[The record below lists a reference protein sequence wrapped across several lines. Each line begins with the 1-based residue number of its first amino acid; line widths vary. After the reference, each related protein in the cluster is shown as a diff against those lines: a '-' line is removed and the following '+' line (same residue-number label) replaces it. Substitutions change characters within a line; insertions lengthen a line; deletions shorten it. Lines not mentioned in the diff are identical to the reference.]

1 MSARYPLERTRN
13 IGIMAH
19 IDAGK
24 TTLTE
29 RILYYAGK
37 IYKMG
42 EVHDGTAEMDWMVQE
57 RERGI
62 TITSAATT
70 FLWKDHR
77 INLIDT
83 PGHVDFTVE
92 VERCLRVLDG
102 VVAVFCGVGGV
113 EPQSETVWRQ
123 ADKYRIPR
131 IAFINKMDRP
141 GADYFG
147 ALRMIGDRL
156 GAVSLPLQLPLGTE
170 GEFRGV
176 VDVVEMKAYVY
187 DEDELGARY
196 GIKEIPEDMR
206 EVAGRYR
213 AALLDVVAEYDDEVT
228 DKYLQGIEIPGP
240 ALRRAIR
247 AATVGARAVPVLCG
261 AALRNKGVQ
270 PVLDAVVD
278 YLPSPAEVPPVEGTT
293 PGNGAKAE
301 RSASDDEPFSA
312 LAFKIMTDLYV
323 GKLAFVR
330 VYSGKLKAGSKVLN
344 STSGKRERVSRIL
357 RMHANDREEIDIAY
371 SGDIVG
377 AVGTKFTTTGDTLCD
392 PGRPIVLESMEF
404 PEPVIFI
411 AIEPKTKAD
420 ENKLATA
427 LAKLSDEDPTFK
439 VKTDEET
446 GQTIISGMGELHLDV
461 LVNRMKREFSVEAN
475 VGKPQVAYRETLG
488 AAAEAEG
495 RFVKQ
500 TGGRGHYGH
509 VFLSVEPG
517 LRGSGFVF
525 VDAVRGGDI
534 PREYIPAVEA
544 GVRGAM
550 ESGVVAGYP
559 VVDVEVTLTGG
570 SYHEVDSSDVAFR
583 IAGSMAFRD
592 AARRAGPVLLEPMIQ
607 VEVVLPE
614 DFLGEV
620 ISDLN
625 GRRASIDDTA
635 LKGNSRVVR
644 ARVPLA
650 EMFGYATDLRSR
662 TQGRASYTMQFSHY
676 SEMPEAIFD
685 RIVEKSVVRV

>member
-1 MSARYPLERTRN
+1 
-13 IGIMAH
+13 MAH

-29 RILYYAGK
+29 RVLYYAGK

-42 EVHDGTAEMDWMVQE
+42 EVHDGTAEMDWMVDE

-70 FLWKDHR
+70 FLWNDHQ

-102 VVAVFCGVGGV
+102 VVAVFCGVAGV

-147 ALRMIGDRL
+147 ALSMIGDKL
-156 GAVSLPLQLPLGTE
+156 GAVSLPVQLPLGTE
-170 GEFRGV
+170 ENLRGV
-176 VDVVEMKAYVY
+176 IDLVEMKAYRY

-196 GIKEIPEDMR
+196 SVGEIPEEAR
-206 EVAGRYR
+206 EVADRYR
-213 AALLDVVAEYDDEVT
+213 AELLDTVAEYDEEVT
-228 DKYLQGIEIPGP
+228 DGYLQGIEIPAS

-247 AATVGARAVPVLCG
+247 AATVDVRAVPVLCG

-278 YLPSPAEVPPVEGTT
+278 YLPSPAEVPPVEGTA
-293 PGNGAKAE
+293 PGNGARAE

-312 LAFKIMTDLYV
+312 LAFKIMTDPYV

-330 VYSGKLKAGSKVLN
+330 VYSGKLKAGSKILN
-344 STSGKRERVSRIL
+344 GTSGKRERVARIL
-357 RMHANDREEIDIAY
+357 RMHANDREEIDVAY
-371 SGDIVG
+371 SGDIVA

-392 PGRPIVLESMEF
+392 PGHPIVLESMEF

-420 ENKLATA
+420 ENKLASA
-427 LAKLSDEDPTFK
+427 LGRLSDEDPTFR

-446 GQTIISGMGELHLDV
+446 GQTIISGMGELHLEV
-461 LVNRMKREFSVEAN
+461 LVSRMKREFSVEAN
-475 VGKPQVAYRETLG
+475 VGKPQVAYRETIV
-488 AAAEAEG
+488 ATAEAEG

-509 VFLSVEPG
+509 VVLSIEPAP
-517 LRGSGFVF
+517 RGSGFVF
-525 VDAVRGGDI
+525 VNAVRGGEI
-534 PREYIPAVEA
+534 PKEYIPAVEA
-544 GVRGAM
+544 GVRDAT

-559 VVDVEVTLTGG
+559 VVDVEVTVTGG

-592 AARRAGPVLLEPMIQ
+592 AARRASPVLLEPVME

-614 DFLGEV
+614 AFLGEV

-625 GRRASIDDTA
+625 GRRASIEDTA
-635 LKGNSRVVR
+635 LRGSSRVIT
-644 ARVPLA
+644 AHVPLA

-662 TQGRASYTMQFSHY
+662 SQGRASHTMQFSHY
-676 SEMPEAIFD
+676 SAVPETIFD
-685 RIVEKSVVRV
+685 RIVERSVVRV

>member
-1 MSARYPLERTRN
+1 LATRYPLEKTRN

-29 RILYYAGK
+29 RVLYYAGK

-42 EVHDGTAEMDWMVQE
+42 EVHDGTAEMDWMVDE

-70 FLWKDHR
+70 FLWNDHR

-102 VVAVFCGVGGV
+102 VVAVFCGVAGV

-147 ALRMIGDRL
+147 ALSMIGDKL

-170 GEFRGV
+170 ENLRGV
-176 VDVVEMKAYVY
+176 IDLVEMKAYRY

-196 GIKEIPEDMR
+196 SVGEIPEEMR
-206 EVAGRYR
+206 EVADRYR
-213 AALLDVVAEYDDEVT
+213 AELLDTVAEYDEEVT
-228 DKYLQGIEIPGP
+228 DAYLQGIDIPGA

-247 AATVGARAVPVLCG
+247 AATVDVRAVPVLCG

-278 YLPSPAEVPPVEGTT
+278 YLPSPAEVPPVQGTA
-293 PGNGAKAE
+293 PGNGARAE

-312 LAFKIMTDLYV
+312 LAFKIMTDPYV

-330 VYSGKLKAGSKVLN
+330 VYSGKLKAGSKILN
-344 STSGKRERVSRIL
+344 SASGKRERVARIL
-357 RMHANDREEIDIAY
+357 RMHANDREEIDVAY
-371 SGDIVG
+371 SGDIVA

-392 PGRPIVLESMEF
+392 PGHPIVLESMEF

-420 ENKLATA
+420 ENKLASA
-427 LAKLSDEDPTFK
+427 LARLSDEDPTFR

-446 GQTIISGMGELHLDV
+446 GQTIISGMGELHLEV
-461 LVNRMKREFSVEAN
+461 LVSRMKREFSVEAN
-475 VGKPQVAYRETLG
+475 VGKPQVAYRETIV
-488 AAAEAEG
+488 ATAEAEG

-509 VFLSVEPG
+509 VVLSIEPAP
-517 LRGSGFVF
+517 RGSGFVF
-525 VDAVRGGDI
+525 VNAVRGGEI
-534 PREYIPAVEA
+534 PKEYIPAVEA
-544 GVRGAM
+544 GVRDAT

-559 VVDVEVTLTGG
+559 VVDVEVTVTGG

-592 AARRAGPVLLEPMIQ
+592 AARRASPVLLEPVME

-614 DFLGEV
+614 AFLGEV

-625 GRRASIDDTA
+625 GRRASIEDTA
-635 LKGNSRVVR
+635 LKGKSRVVT
-644 ARVPLA
+644 AHVPLA

-662 TQGRASYTMQFSHY
+662 SQGRASHTMQFSHY
-676 SEMPEAIFD
+676 SAVPETIFD
-685 RIVEKSVVRV
+685 RIVERSVVRV

>member
-1 MSARYPLERTRN
+1 MSARYQLEKTRN

-42 EVHDGTAEMDWMVQE
+42 EVHDGNAEMDWMVQE

-70 FLWKDHR
+70 FLWNDHR

-102 VVAVFCGVGGV
+102 VVAVFCGVAGV

-147 ALRMIGDRL
+147 ALRMIEDRL

-170 GEFRGV
+170 DEFHGV
-176 VDVVEMKAYVY
+176 VDLVDMKAYEY
-187 DEDELGARY
+187 DEEELGARY
-196 GIKEIPEDMR
+196 SVGEIPEEMR
-206 EVAGRYR
+206 EIADRYR
-213 AALLDVVAEYDDEVT
+213 AKLLDVVAEYDEEVT
-228 DKYLQGIEIPGP
+228 DKYLQGIEIPAP

-247 AATVGARAVPVLCG
+247 AATLDASAVPVLCG

-278 YLPSPAEVPPVEGTT
+278 YLPSPADVPPVEGKAS
-293 PGNGAKAE
+293 GNGTKAE

-312 LAFKIMTDLYV
+312 LAFKIMTDPHV
-323 GKLAFVR
+323 GRLAFIR
-330 VYSGKLKAGSKVLN
+330 VYSGRLKTGSKILN
-344 STSGKRERVSRIL
+344 STSGKKERIARML
-357 RMHANDREEIDIAY
+357 RMHANDREVIDVAHT
-371 SGDIVG
+371 GDIVA
-377 AVGTKFTTTGDTLCD
+377 AVGIKFATTGDTLCD
-392 PGRPIVLESMEF
+392 PGHPIVLESMEF

-420 ENKLATA
+420 ENKLASA
-427 LAKLSDEDPTFK
+427 LARLSDEDPTFK

-475 VGKPQVAYRETLG
+475 VGRPQVAYRETLG

-500 TGGRGHYGH
+500 TGGRGQYGH
-509 VFLSVEPG
+509 VVLRAEPG
-517 LRGSGFVF
+517 PRGCGFVF
-525 VDAVRGGDI
+525 VDAVRGGEI
-534 PREYIPAVEA
+534 PKEYMSAVEA
-544 GVRGAM
+544 GVRGAT

-559 VVDVEVTLTGG
+559 VEDVQVTVTGG

-592 AARRAGPVLLEPMIQ
+592 AARRANPVLLEPVMQ

-614 DFLGEV
+614 DFMGDV

-625 GRRASIDDTA
+625 GR
-635 LKGNSRVVR
+635 
-644 ARVPLA
+644 
-650 EMFGYATDLRSR
+650 
-662 TQGRASYTMQFSHY
+662 
-676 SEMPEAIFD
+676 
-685 RIVEKSVVRV
+685 